1 MYTYIFIQFPPPVRR
16 SPFRLAACRRLDSFL
31 RGEKLAVG
39 NDVDFVK
46 FNDVPVGFVRASPP
60 GKRDR
65 EIIIIKKK
73 KNRGSRFG
81 GGWDGGLV
89 V

>member
-1 MYTYIFIQFPPPVRR
+1 M
-16 SPFRLAACRRLDSFL
+16 CRRPDSFL

-65 EIIIIKKK
+65 EIIIIIINKK
-73 KNRGSRFG
+73 KNRGPRFG
-81 GGWDGGLV
+81 GGWDGGPV
-89 V
+89 VWPLP